1 LISLYISK
9 CLSKIPKAGLLL
21 TGRLLGVAAYVLFAP
36 HRKIVKRNFAF
47 AYPEWSKN
55 RIRRHAIAVF
65 QHLCITVL
73 EICQFFCFDKA
84 RILKKVRIKGD
95 KQSIDMIKSNK
106 QVIFISGHIGNWEV
120 GPLLFACYFN
130 RVLVLLARA
139 MKPDFLNRQ
148 VNNMRS
154 RYGNTVLDKMDSL
167 SEMQRLLGGGQS
179 LGLVI
184 DQGTKI
190 SEGEEVVFLG
200 HRVTATPVVA
210 LMARRYKCPVIPA
223 FTVREADGELTIVYD
238 PPLKFK
244 RSKDI
249 RADLRENTQIMM
261 SVIEKAVRRYPEQ
274 WFWFNKRWK
283 RFYPWLYPEY
293 QDKRRRKRAREEKQ
307 QRKKIRWKK
316 L

>member
-1 LISLYISK
+1 LISSYISK
-9 CLSKIPKAGLLL
+9 YLSKIPKPCLLV
-21 TGRLLGVAAYVLFAP
+21 TGRLLGAVAYILFAP

-47 AYPEWSKN
+47 AYPDWSKN
-55 RIRRHAIAVF
+55 RLRRHTIAVF
-65 QHLCITVL
+65 QHVCITVL
-73 EICQFFCFDKA
+73 EIGQFFCFDKED
-84 RILKKVRIKGD
+84 ILKKVRVKGA
-95 KQSIDMIKSNK
+95 KQSIDIIKSNK
-106 QVIFISGHIGNWEV
+106 QVILISGHIGNWEV

-130 RVLVLLARA
+130 RGLVLLARA
-139 MKPDFLNRQ
+139 MKPAFLNRQ
-148 VNNMRS
+148 ANNMRS
-154 RYGNTVLDKMDSL
+154 RYGNTVLDKIDSL
-167 SEMQRLLGGGQS
+167 SEMQRLVRGGQS

-184 DQGTKI
+184 DQGTKR
-190 SEGEEVVFLG
+190 SEGAEVVFFG

-210 LMARRYKCPVIPA
+210 LMARRYNCPVIPA
-223 FTVREADGELTIVYD
+223 FTVREADGALTIVYY

-261 SVIEKAVRRYPEQ
+261 SVIEKAVRTYPEQ

-307 QRKKIRWKK
+307 QRKKMHRKK